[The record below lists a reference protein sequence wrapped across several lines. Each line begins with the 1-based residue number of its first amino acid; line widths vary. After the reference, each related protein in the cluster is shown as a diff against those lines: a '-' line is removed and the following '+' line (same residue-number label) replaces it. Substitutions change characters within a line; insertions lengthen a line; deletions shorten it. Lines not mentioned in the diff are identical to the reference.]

1 MKKTCIIAAIAAV
14 LSLASCSGNKQQS
27 VMNQREA
34 QKVLVVVDLQKD
46 FIDGN
51 LPATN
56 GTEVVEPIK
65 SIITKFGKVYFT
77 LDWHPWNH
85 CSFKANGGI
94 WPQHCVSYTDGAA
107 LPDGILDNL
116 DVNNVR
122 FLPKGE
128 NQAEEEYGQFSK
140 TDAKTQDL
148 FVKGDEVVVCG
159 IAAEYCVLETLK
171 NIKRLADEVGFSVS
185 VYMEGVACIEN
196 NDPLLEY
203 MNANGIKLYK

>member
-1 MKKTCIIAAIAAV
+1 MALMAILA
-14 LSLASCSGNKQQS
+14 LASCSGNKQQS

-34 QKVLVVVDLQKD
+34 QKILVVVDLQKD

-56 GTEVVEPIK
+56 GPEVVDPIK

-94 WPQHCVSYTDGAA
+94 WPQHCVSYTEGAS

-128 NQAEEEYGQFSK
+128 NQAEEEYGQFAK
-140 TDAKTQDL
+140 TDAKNQDL

-171 NIKRLADEVGFSVS
+171 NIKRLADEVGFSVA
-185 VYMEGVACIEN
+185 VFMDGVACIEN
-196 NDPLLEY
+196 NDPLIEY